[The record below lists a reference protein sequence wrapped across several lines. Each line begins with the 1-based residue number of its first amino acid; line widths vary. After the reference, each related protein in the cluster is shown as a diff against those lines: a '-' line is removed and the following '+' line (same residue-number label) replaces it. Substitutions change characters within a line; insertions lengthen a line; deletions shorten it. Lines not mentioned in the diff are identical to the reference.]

1 MYGSQTPVSAAP
13 VRGEPKRD
21 RERGDSHAAKLEAGR
36 RKRAL
41 ADAEKRVAD
50 LDAERDVLK
59 PLFEKGG
66 RFLIMLDPVTLNGK
80 SLPNLESLL
89 KLYNV
94 EVKPGLIV
102 EGDAGRIM
110 SSSPVYL
117 VPNIEPHAITD
128 PLTASGTPIIV
139 PMAGALQLPQEPP
152 ESTMTITPL
161 LQTSEKAY
169 LKTGDLQSASASQ
182 EPGDESGPFVIA
194 AALEKTNSSNDDDT
208 ARAVII
214 YNTAFATSTQYTN
227 YTNNMDLVLNAA
239 NWMRNTSQDDIYIRA
254 KALTNPVLIMQS
266 QAQLISVLAVS
277 VLLIPVVMLVVGI
290 AVYLKRK
297 HL

>member
-1 MYGSQTPVSAAP
+1 MQHGQAV
-13 VRGEPKRD
+13 D
-21 RERGDSHAAKLEAGR
+21 
-36 RKRAL
+36 
-41 ADAEKRVAD
+41 
-50 LDAERDVLK
+50 
-59 PLFEKGG
+59 
-66 RFLIMLDPVTLNGK
+66 
-80 SLPNLESLL
+80 
-89 KLYNV
+89 
-94 EVKPGLIV
+94 
-102 EGDAGRIM
+102 
-110 SSSPVYL
+110 
-117 VPNIEPHAITD
+117 
-128 PLTASGTPIIV
+128 
-139 PMAGALQLPQEPP
+139 
-152 ESTMTITPL
+152 
-161 LQTSEKAY
+161 
-169 LKTGDLQSASASQ
+169 